1 MGVQHINTRLKNK
14 IDYLAEW
21 QDSSLTLLNGEI
33 ALVRVDTGNTITNP
47 ITGKDE
53 PDFDILMKVG
63 DGEKSFGSLPW
74 LSAKAA
80 DVYDWAK
87 EQTAGAV
94 DVVVTTSAESNKTRT
109 LSEWIAKAVNATI
122 TNSGEIAK
130 KANSADVYTSAATN
144 AKIQNDITVALNAL
158 SHTSSGSGSFVTD
171 VTQSNGK
178 VTVTKG
184 NITASN
190 LPDISSDKV
199 KVGSDTLTTKL
210 TGIGETLALKANSA
224 DVYTKTAADT
234 AAQTKITQ
242 ALANLSHGSSG
253 SGSFVTNVTQSN
265 GKVTVTKG
273 NLPSANASTA
283 GIATLGATGGAATY
297 ESIFGETGLQ
307 KSVATNAQ
315 DISDLKSAI
324 SGGTHFRGVATEAP
338 TGSTYKIGSTSK
350 DAVEG
355 DIVIFGEK
363 EYIYTGS
370 GTGKGWKELGDL
382 SRVTTLETWK
392 GKLQKT
398 DSAETNKFVTNVGIA
413 ADGTVTVG
421 KARPTAADISYGTN
435 SDVKTTLDNLGA
447 NKANASEVYTKTQ
460 TNSAITTAL
469 DALDLTAPT
478 ATDNA
483 NNPIAFIDSV
493 SQANGQLSA
502 TKKTIRAATTGV
514 TGIVKLSSSISSS
527 SEDLAA
533 TPKAVKAA
541 YDKAVTAENTAT
553 GIGTRLG
560 TVESNYVRFAD
571 DKLYVGASGAD
582 VIIFD
587 CGGATET
594 ILPEAAAASY
604 SMNMTTPA
612 VSSGSDGVLEVPNG
626 NADDLTGVEINGE
639 AVDPSNYSVQ

>member
-21 QDSSLTLLNGEI
+21 QDSSLVLLDGEI
-33 ALVRVDTGNTITNP
+33 ALVRVDTGNTVTNP

-122 TNSGEIAK
+122 ANAGEISK

-158 SHTSSGSGSFVTD
+158 SHASSGTGSFVTN

-184 NITASN
+184 NIAAAN
-190 LPDISSDKV
+190 LPSGISSDKIS
-199 KVGSDTLTTKL
+199 VGSDTLTDEL
-210 TGIGETLALKANSA
+210 TSIGETLAQKANSA

-242 ALANLSHGSSG
+242 ALAGLSHGSSG
-253 SGSFVTNVTQSN
+253 SGSFVTNVTQSK

-273 NLPSANASTA
+273 SLPSANTSTA
-283 GIATLGATGGAATY
+283 GIAKLGATGGAATY
-297 ESIFGETGLQ
+297 DSIFGEGGLQ
-307 KSVATNAQ
+307 ASVTSQ
-315 DISDLKSAI
+315 GELISQLTSAI
-324 SGGTHFRGVATEAP
+324 SGGTHFRGIAAEAP

-350 DAVEG
+350 DAAEG
-355 DIVIFGEK
+355 DIVIYGEK

-370 GTGKGWKELGDL
+370 GDGKGWKELGDL
-382 SRVTTLETWK
+382 SRVTTLETWR

-413 ADGTVTVG
+413 ANGTVTVG

-435 SDVKTTLDNLGA
+435 SDVKTTLDNLGS
-447 NKANASEVYTKTQ
+447 NKANASEVYTKAQ

-478 ATDNA
+478 ATNNA

-493 SQANGQLSA
+493 SQSNGQLSA
-502 TKKTIRAATTGV
+502 TKKTIRAATTSV
-514 TGIVKLSSSISSS
+514 TGIVKLSSSTSTN
-527 SEDLAA
+527 SETLAA
-533 TPKAVKAA
+533 TPKAVKTA
-541 YDKAVTAENTAT
+541 YDKAVTAENTAS

-560 TVESNYVRFAD
+560 TVESNYVKFAD
-571 DKLYVGASGAD
+571 NKLFVGSAGAD

-594 ILPEAAAASY
+594 IIPDA
-604 SMNMTTPA
+604 TT
-612 VSSGSDGVLEVPNG
+612 
-626 NADDLTGVEINGE
+626 
-639 AVDPSNYSVQ
+639 